1 MPQVQSAVN
10 GLVINIPAQAKG
22 LLGRFATQGD
32 NRLVF
37 VSQRGVVPADAP
49 GGVNTKKALT
59 IDPVAADPAP
69 DASDLA

>member
-49 GGVNTKKALT
+49 NGVNKKQAVKFE
-59 IDPVAADPAP
+59 PVAADPEP
-69 DASDLA
+69 EASDLA